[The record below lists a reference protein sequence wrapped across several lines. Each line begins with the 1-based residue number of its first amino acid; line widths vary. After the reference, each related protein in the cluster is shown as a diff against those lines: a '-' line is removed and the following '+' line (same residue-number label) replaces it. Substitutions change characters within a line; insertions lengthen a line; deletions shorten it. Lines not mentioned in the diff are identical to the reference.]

1 MPTLAEIANRFG
13 GHIRGDDTVRIE
25 RVASLFSAGPRDI
38 AFYDAP
44 RRRRILERT
53 KAGAI
58 VLAPHRE
65 EHTDIPRWIPTGPP
79 RLAFARL
86 AASLHPRGR
95 PRPEIRPGAVVSP
108 EAVMGQKIFIGE
120 GAVVSAGASIGDDCI
135 VGPRVFIGENATIGA
150 RTELRTGVVVGENC
164 RVGIGCLFH
173 PNAVIG
179 ADGFGFVRD
188 GARNVK
194 IPQIG
199 AVEIGDEVEIGA
211 NACVDR
217 GALDNTTIGDGVK
230 IDNLVQ
236 IGHNVRIGRD
246 TVLCGCAG
254 VAGSATIGERCLIGG
269 GALIAGHITLG
280 DEVSVAGGS
289 TVTRGVRA
297 GGVVSSTMNAVPI
310 LKWKA
315 LVRRFLRMA
324 DDEHFSVDE
333 MERPSRRGGR
343 ESRPATLPIPTT
355 PPTPSTPPPSADSD
369 NGDERNSQ

>member
-1 MPTLAEIANRFG
+1 MPTLAEIADRFG
-13 GHIRGDDTVRIE
+13 GEIRGDDSVRIE

-44 RRRRILERT
+44 RRRRILDRT
-53 KAGAI
+53 RAGAV
-58 VLAPHRE
+58 VLAAHRE
-65 EHTDIPRWIPTGPP
+65 EHTDRPRWIPPGSP

-86 AASLHPRGR
+86 AAVLHPRSR
-95 PRPEIRPGAVVSP
+95 PQPEIRSGAVVSP
-108 EAVMGQKIFIGE
+108 EAVLGQNLFIGE
-120 GAVVSAGASIGDDCI
+120 GAVVSAGAVVGDDCV
-135 VGPRVFIGENATIGA
+135 VGPRAFIGENASIGA

-164 RVGIGCLFH
+164 KIGIGCLLH

-194 IPQIG
+194 VPQIG
-199 AVEIGDEVEIGA
+199 SVDIGDEVEVGA
-211 NACVDR
+211 NACIDR
-217 GALDNTTIGDGVK
+217 GALDDTFIGDGVK

-246 TVLCGCAG
+246 TVLCGCVG

-315 LVRRFLRMA
+315 LVRKFLRMA
-324 DDEHFSVDE
+324 DDEFPAGANPE
-333 MERPSRRGGR
+333 ERPPPRGFDEGAAR
-343 ESRPATLPIPTT
+343 DDES
-355 PPTPSTPPPSADSD
+355 
-369 NGDERNSQ
+369 